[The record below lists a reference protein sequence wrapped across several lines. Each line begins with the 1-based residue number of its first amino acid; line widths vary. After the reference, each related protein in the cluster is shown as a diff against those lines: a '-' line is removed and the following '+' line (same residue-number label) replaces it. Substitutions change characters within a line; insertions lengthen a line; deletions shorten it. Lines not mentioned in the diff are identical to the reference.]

1 MLYWHISV
9 WMKDI
14 NDSGEISLGIP
25 LIWDALIF
33 VAVLKQIGGK
43 NMAAKNGRTDR
54 AQEKALAY
62 LDYIMECFETPD
74 FVEVTG
80 RMGGDVIT
88 YRVYDDGTMYE
99 R

>member
-1 MLYWHISV
+1 VNYSNSQRAGVILY
-9 WMKDI
+9 
-14 NDSGEISLGIP
+14 LT
-25 LIWDALIF
+25 ALIF
-33 VAVLKQIGGK
+33 GAY
-43 NMAAKNGRTDR
+43 AKNGRTDR
-54 AQEKALAY
+54 AQEKALEY

-88 YRVYDDGTMYE
+88 YRVYDDGAMYE